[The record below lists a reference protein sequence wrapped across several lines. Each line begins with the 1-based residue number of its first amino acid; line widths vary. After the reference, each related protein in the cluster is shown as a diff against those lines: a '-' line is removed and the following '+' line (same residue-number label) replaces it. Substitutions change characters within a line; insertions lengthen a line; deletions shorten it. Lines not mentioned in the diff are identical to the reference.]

1 MLNGVV
7 YRFGGSHAPP
17 SETVV
22 PSFPFILP
30 LLTPGRLGL
39 GARHGAATPARAELR
54 LKGRNP
60 PLQLLDDGL
69 LLDDDGLLLDDD
81 GLLLCNEGKE
91 LFVIGCRQIEILF
104 HSVLLSRTR
113 VLLFCDNSSLYF

>member
-22 PSFPFILP
+22 PSFSFILP

-60 PLQLLDDGL
+60 PLQLL
-69 LLDDDGLLLDDD
+69 DDGLLLDDD